1 MTELLLI
8 RHGESEANIG
18 RCADPDCCLSDLG
31 VEQAQKL
38 AKRLSRY
45 DLGDFLALSSPYR
58 RAIQTAEEIAL
69 ATGLPFVV
77 EDAIRE
83 WGEACTINEKLYEKE
98 SIDQLILRLSK
109 FLHHVHGQKLV
120 IVSHASPIAV
130 LSQLAWGE
138 PPNTEGEFWSGIA
151 HCCPRWLKVTR
162 DWNDVINDE
171 IRMTNQAQNST
182 DERSTGEQ

>member
-18 RCADPDCCLSDLG
+18 RSADPDCSLSDLG
-31 VEQAQKL
+31 LEQAQKL

-45 DLGDFLALSSPYR
+45 DLGDFLALTSPYR

-69 ATGLPFVV
+69 ATGLQFVI
-77 EDAIRE
+77 EDSIRE
-83 WGEACTINEKLYEKE
+83 WGETATISGRLYEKE
-98 SIDQLILRLSK
+98 SKEDLILRLSK
-109 FLHHVHGQKLV
+109 FLRHVHGTKLV
-120 IVSHASPIAV
+120 IVSHASPIAL

-138 PPNTEGEFWSGIA
+138 PPNPEGEFWSAIA

-162 DWNDVINDE
+162 DWNDAINDE
-171 IRMTNQAQNST
+171 IQITNDQSNPESV
-182 DERSTGEQ
+182 